1 MSSLSACPCIR
12 ANNKVL
18 SLRRSRWT
26 VMVGQ
31 RSVQLVLRGCARTQL
46 RAIVCRS
53 QVAAAWQEQTKQV
66 SNERSSRNASQSKLA
81 TTKLG
86 SSRHCQVSQCKP
98 EKSTQLPVPRMLT
111 QTIMGSW
118 LRLLTFLARAKNSA
132 PDKLTSP
139 GLLPTNPVV
148 VHASMCAVE
157 K

>member
-1 MSSLSACPCIR
+1 MQVSSLSACPCIR

-53 QVAAAWQEQTKQV
+53 QVAAAWQEQTEQV
-66 SNERSSRNASQSKLA
+66 SNERSSRNASQSELD

-86 SSRHCQVSQCKP
+86 SSRHLS
-98 EKSTQLPVPRMLT
+98 SLT
-111 QTIMGSW
+111 MQAGEVHPIDGSECY
-118 LRLLTFLARAKNSA
+118 LRLSWAHGFDLLTALARAKNSA
-132 PDKLTSP
+132 PNKLMSP
-139 GLLPTNPVV
+139 GLLPTNPVI
-148 VHASMCAVE
+148 VHASM
-157 K
+157 